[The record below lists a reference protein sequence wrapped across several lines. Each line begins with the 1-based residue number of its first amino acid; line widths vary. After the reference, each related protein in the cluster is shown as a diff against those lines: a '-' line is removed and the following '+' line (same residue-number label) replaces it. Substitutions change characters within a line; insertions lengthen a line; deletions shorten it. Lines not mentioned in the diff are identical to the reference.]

1 MPRDPFS
8 ERRKRLEL
16 LKSIVR
22 KAGKIHVYEVYSA
35 LLTTCGVSKRTI
47 DAYIQECI
55 YMGLMEWNDDH
66 LIWKGGKKV
75 EPS

>member
-1 MPRDPFS
+1 MPKDPLS
-8 ERRKRLEL
+8 ERKKRLEL

-22 KAGKIHVYEVYSA
+22 KAGKIHIYEVYA
-35 LLTTCGVSKRTI
+35 TLLTTYGISKRTI

-66 LIWKGGKKV
+66 LIWKGQQK
-75 EPS
+75 